1 MWQIYSLIFVQIFF
15 NYLTLEWFNLIISTF
30 LVSPTTN
37 WNSPIYQH
45 FFHELKKT
53 KLIFL
58 HGNAH
63 NFRLTFFFERE
74 NLNNAHLTHSTN
86 YPGNYLE
93 NFYLKF
99 VKVEKLSFIVFVEL
113 FSFPGRWKIGVILDC
128 MLLRLLLSFKY
139 LKSKNKKNSS
149 ILETLIG

>member
-1 MWQIYSLIFVQIFF
+1 M
-15 NYLTLEWFNLIISTF
+15 IISTL

-58 HGNAH
+58 HGNTH
-63 NFRLTFFFERE
+63 NFWLTSFFERK
-74 NLNNAHLTHSTN
+74 NLNNAHLTHSTS
-86 YPGNYLE
+86 YPGNHLE
-93 NFYLKF
+93 NFYLTF
-99 VKVEKLSFIVFVEL
+99 VKVEKLSFIVFVEF
-113 FSFPGRWKIGVILDC
+113 FSFPDRWEIGVILDC
-128 MLLRLLLSFKY
+128 ILLRLLLSFKY